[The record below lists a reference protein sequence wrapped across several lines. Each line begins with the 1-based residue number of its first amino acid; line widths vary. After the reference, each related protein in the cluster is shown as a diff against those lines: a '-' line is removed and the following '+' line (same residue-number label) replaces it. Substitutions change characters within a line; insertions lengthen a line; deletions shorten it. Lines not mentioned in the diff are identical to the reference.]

1 MSIKMEFNGWQRR
14 IAIEGKMTIAEAEEL
29 KHALLSP
36 LSEDHEFVVDLSG
49 VSAIDYAGLQLL
61 VMLKLE
67 SYVRGRKLQFV
78 SRSAAV
84 REIIELCE
92 LETFFETLA

>member
-1 MSIKMEFNGWQRR
+1 MSIKMEFDGQNCR
-14 IAIEGKMTIAEAEEL
+14 IAIEGPMTVSEAEAL

-36 LSEDHEFVVDLSG
+36 LAEKHEFVVDLSG

-67 SYVRGRKLQFV
+67 SYVRDSKLQFV

-92 LETFFETLA
+92 LAEFFEKI